1 VRGLLAALALL
12 IAGCAQTP
20 GGTAP
25 LRATVVPQ
33 TDRLRADYNPQDVP
47 FNAQT
52 LGAAFRDIAFNAFN
66 AVAVATGYGG
76 VKRDVLK
83 SLSRWEKPIRW
94 AVNGDGVTDADRE
107 EVRRLLARI
116 STLTGRRFL
125 EIASLRPTLQIQ
137 FLTPASRKTKAAKAA
152 PFPNAAL
159 ALDAL
164 GDGGLVCTFL
174 LYTDV
179 DDSSIVKTLTLI
191 RSEASGMVR
200 RACLHKGILNSMG
213 LRNSSPDA
221 RLSVL
226 KDDEE
231 FALMTYHDELL
242 LRILYDPRLKTG
254 MSEADAMPI
263 VHDIIVDFDLFD
275 RVHAAN
281 AWKKG
286 PSS

>member
-1 VRGLLAALALL
+1 MAALALL

-33 TDRLRADYNPQDVP
+33 TDRLRADYNPQFVP
-47 FNAQT
+47 FNDQT
-52 LGAAFRDIAFNAFN
+52 LAAAFRAIAFSSE
-66 AVAVATGYGG
+66 AVATGDGG
-76 VKRDVLK
+76 VDHDVPEP
-83 SLSRWEKPIRW
+83 LSRWEKPIRW
-94 AVNGDGVTDADRE
+94 AVDGDGVTDADRE
-107 EVRRLLARI
+107 EVQRLLDRI

-137 FLTPASRKTKAAKAA
+137 FLTPASRKTEAAKAA
-152 PFPNAAL
+152 PFSNFAL

-164 GDGGLVCTFL
+164 GDGGLLCGFL

-200 RACLHKGILNSMG
+200 RACLHEGILRSMG

-221 RLSVL
+221 RPSVL
-226 KDDEE
+226 NDDGE

-254 MSEADAMPI
+254 MSEVEAMPI
-263 VHDIIVDFDLFD
+263 VRDIIADFDLFD
-275 RVHAAN
+275 GVHAMN
-281 AWKKG
+281 ARKKG
-286 PSS
+286 P